1 MAEKPPHAGGRSAQ
15 AERSAEGPALQTGT
29 GSALRTP
36 TAIATALP
44 KGWSGGLQTG
54 TETASMIGR
63 KTNMVAPIVLRV

>member
-1 MAEKPPHAGGRSAQ
+1 MRVDVPRTLSAVQ
-15 AERSAEGPALQTGT
+15 NVLGLQTGT